1 MGVVEEGRRGGLDVS
16 PWGKFDL
23 GTWTAYALLFH
34 MLDVAAV
41 AGELWDRFLTQAQR
55 ELVARGL
62 GVTVDQAR
70 PLVAF
75 LAGLHDLGKFVPYFQ
90 SCERSGWARLSE
102 ALVADAGRITAVA
115 HPRASM
121 HLAVHLLAEHGFEVG
136 GHASPAVRAAQVLG
150 GHHGRHLQVDLHA
163 GASQARVEAVLGGP
177 AWQELRRKYVAQ
189 LHHLTGVTCPP
200 RCFSVPAA
208 VLVGGLV
215 VLADRLASQRSH
227 WLANAHQPAFGA
239 AEHFTRARRQAVAL
253 VEESGL
259 VRVDLARVPFAR
271 VHYGVAVPNA
281 LQRSVLEQLPA
292 LVGELGVGITV
303 VTDGTGTGKSVTA
316 LEMAR
321 ILNEGCGTSGVCW
334 LLPTTATADAA
345 FEQLEAYVAAHRPE
359 HAPVALV
366 HNLSRMNAAYADRLL
381 APGTGSTL
389 DAGREDVRGPDAPQ
403 AQDVDGS
410 GSRGRGAGVPDA
422 PAGAGGGRS
431 AATMVDPWLR
441 GPDMGLLAQFTVAT
455 VDQAQMAVLP
465 VDFQVLRL
473 LGLSGRTV
481 VVDEAHAPA
490 PFSRAQLCRL
500 LHWLGALGSPV
511 VLLSATMPAGDSG
524 DMVRAYLAGA
534 GCPRKVLGGRDLAPA
549 YPGWLFADAATGT
562 PAVMAAATQVRHAAA
577 QRRAVHLVH
586 QRVRHLPLGP
596 DGGRA
601 VAPDERLAV
610 IGQAVEAVHDQG
622 GCASVHCA
630 TVTDAQ
636 DAFRYLRST
645 WTGPARDLVLLHS
658 RFPAH
663 QRERVTSWVR
673 AVLGRAGNRPRRL
686 VVVATSML
694 DLGVDI
700 DVDLMVSDLAT
711 LGRLLQRAG
720 RLARFALAWQDMD
733 GRRPSWWD
741 PAAAPRLVVLE
752 PVDGAGLLRL
762 PEQWGGLEPQMPV
775 AATAALLPALA
786 AAPLHLPDQVQA
798 LIEQVHGCH
807 SEATAARFGLERL
820 LAAHRDEVGAAEH
833 LSAVHLVPPPG
844 RVSSLADLHREHLT
858 AAQAVTRLGTLPRR
872 VLSCYR
878 TRDGLALD
886 RDGARPLPRTGA
898 PGPALVRAV
907 LQHTVPV
914 PAAWVAAAGAE
925 HRPPDSFA
933 SHPLLAELVLLPADP
948 RRPRRPQRFGSHLLH
963 LDPELGLVHHRDPR

>member
-1 MGVVEEGRRGGLDVS
+1 MSVVEEGRRDGLDMS

-23 GTWTAYALLFH
+23 DSWTAYALLFH
-34 MLDVAAV
+34 LLDVAAV
-41 AGELWDRFLTQAQR
+41 AGELWDRFLAQAQR

-70 PLVAF
+70 SLVAF
-75 LAGLHDLGKFVPYFQ
+75 LAGMHDVGKLVPYFQ
-90 SCERSGWARLSE
+90 SCERYGWARLSE
-102 ALVADAGRITAVA
+102 ALVADAGPITAVA

-136 GHASPAVRAAQVLG
+136 GHASAAVRAAQVLG

-163 GASQARVEAVLGGP
+163 GASRARVEAVLGGP
-177 AWQELRRKYVAQ
+177 SWQELRRKYVAQ
-189 LHHLTGVTCPP
+189 LHHLTGVRCAP

-271 VHYGVAVPNA
+271 VHRAVAVPNA

-292 LVGELGVGITV
+292 LVGERGAGIAV

-316 LEMAR
+316 LETAR
-321 ILNEGCGTSGVCW
+321 ILNEGCETSGVCW

-366 HNLSRMNAAYADRLL
+366 HNLSRMDVAYADRLL
-381 APGTGSTL
+381 DPGTGSTL
-389 DAGREDVRGPDAPQ
+389 DAGREDVRGPDTPPVQ
-403 AQDVDGS
+403 EMGGSDGPD
-410 GSRGRGAGVPDA
+410 AGVPGA
-422 PAGAGGGRS
+422 SAGAGGRRS
-431 AATMVDPWLR
+431 AATVVDPWLR

-455 VDQAQMAVLP
+455 VDQAQTAVLP

-481 VVDEAHAPA
+481 VIDEAHTPA
-490 PFSRAQLCRL
+490 PFSRVQLCRL

-511 VLLSATMPAGDSG
+511 VLLSATMPAADSS
-524 DMVRAYLAGA
+524 DLVRAYLAGA
-534 GCPRKVLGGRDLAPA
+534 GCSRKALDGRSFAPA

-562 PAVMAAATQVRHAAA
+562 PAVMEPAARAVHVAA

-586 QRVRHLPLGP
+586 QRVRYLPLGADP
-596 DGGRA
+596 GRA
-601 VAPDERLAV
+601 VAPQERLAA
-610 IGQAVEAVHDQG
+610 IGQAVAQVRDRG

-630 TVTDAQ
+630 TVADSQ
-636 DAFRYLRST
+636 DAYRYLRST
-645 WTGPARDLVLLHS
+645 WSGPAADLVLLHA

-663 QRERVTSWVR
+663 RRERVTSWVR
-673 AVLGRAGNRPRRL
+673 AVLGRAGSRPRRL
-686 VVVATSML
+686 VVVATSVL

-700 DVDLMVSDLAT
+700 DVDVMVSDLAT

-720 RLARFALAWQDMD
+720 RLARFALAWQYLE
-733 GRRPSWWD
+733 GRRPCWWD
-741 PAAAPRLVVLE
+741 PASPPRLTVLE
-752 PVDGAGLLRL
+752 PVDGAGMLGW
-762 PEQWGGLEPQMPV
+762 PEHWGSLEPLLPV

-786 AAPLHLPDQVQA
+786 AEPLRLPDHVQA
-798 LIEQVHGCH
+798 LIEQVHGRH
-807 SEATAARFGLERL
+807 HEGTAALFGLERL
-820 LAAHRDEVGAAEH
+820 LAAHRADVGQAEH

-844 RVSSLADLHREHLT
+844 RVSSLADLHRQHLT
-858 AAQAVTRLGTLPRR
+858 AAQAVTRLGALPRR
-872 VLSCYR
+872 VLPCYR
-878 TRDGLALD
+878 TREGLALD
-886 RDGARPLPRTGA
+886 QGGARPLPRTGT
-898 PGPALVRAV
+898 PGPALVREV
-907 LQHTVPV
+907 LRHTVPV

-925 HRPPDSFA
+925 HRPPHSFA
-933 SHPLLAELVLLPADP
+933 AHPLLADLVLLPADP
-948 RRPRRPQRFGSHLLH
+948 RRPRRPLRLGSHQLH
-963 LDPELGLVHHRDPR
+963 LDPELGLVHHRDSR